1 MRPAMPIS
9 RQDNPPLPDATICVA
24 PMMAWTDRHC
34 RTLHRLLSPRALLF
48 TEMVTANA
56 LRHGDP
62 AHLLRHSAH
71 EYPVALQLGGSE
83 PDALA
88 EAAVLGAEAG
98 FQEVNLN
105 VGCPSDRVQRGRFGA
120 CLMREPA
127 LVAECVQAMLAASP
141 LPVTV
146 KCRLGVDELDND
158 EWLGQFIEA
167 QQGAGM
173 ARLYLHARKA
183 ILKGLSPAQNRHI
196 PPLQYDRVY
205 AMKARFPDLPIII
218 NGGIDAVAA
227 TLEHLQHVDGVMIG
241 RAAFQQP
248 ALLAAIEHQ
257 LSLSAT
263 DTAVPGA
270 DSIARLER
278 PALLDVLSRYRVYAE
293 RELAQ
298 GTRLGDLTRPLLGLF
313 HAVPGARRYRQ
324 LLSDSRRLKRNHIEV
339 IDEALAALDS
349 AREAA

>member
-1 MRPAMPIS
+1 MPIS
-9 RQDNPPLPDATICVA
+9 RQDTPSLPLPDATICVA

-56 LRHGDP
+56 LQHGDP
-62 AHLLRHSAH
+62 EYLLRHGAH

-83 PDALA
+83 PEALA
-88 EAAVLGAEAG
+88 ASAVLGAQAG
-98 FQEVNLN
+98 FQEINLN

-120 CLMREPA
+120 CLMREPE
-127 LVAECVQAMLAASP
+127 LVADCVRAMLEAIP

-158 EWLGQFIEA
+158 EWLGHFIES
-167 QQGAGM
+167 QQAAGM
-173 ARLYLHARKA
+173 SRLYLHARKA
-183 ILKGLSPAQNRHI
+183 ILKGLSPAQNRQV

-218 NGGIDAVAA
+218 NGGIDSVPA
-227 TLEHLQHVDGVMIG
+227 TLAHLQHVDGVMIG
-241 RAAFQQP
+241 RAAFQHP
-248 ALLAAIEHQ
+248 ALLAAIEAQ
-257 LSLSAT
+257 LAAAPAAEAALPEAPPRL
-263 DTAVPGA
+263 DAA
-270 DSIARLER
+270 D
-278 PALLDVLSRYRVYAE
+278 LLDVLSRYRSYAE
-293 RELAQ
+293 QQLAQ

-324 LLSDSRRLKRNHIEV
+324 LLSDSTRLKRGQIEV
-339 IDEALAALDS
+339 IDEALQALDN
-349 AREAA
+349 ARAAA